1 MQDNLDFAKERAQ
14 QCMDDGMYI
23 SATMW
28 QNEAHEIQ
36 NDMNDVINNDI

>member
-1 MQDNLDFAKERAQ
+1 MQENLDFAQEHAQ

-28 QNEAHEIQ
+28 QNQAHQIEGDIQ
-36 NDMNDVINNDI
+36 DFMNTDC